1 MTSLVQDASQFVADH
16 RALGAALV
24 GLVAFGESMVVV
36 GAFVPA
42 TVLLVAAGG
51 LIAAGLLDATPVL
64 AWATIGAVAGDAVSF
79 MIGRRLGPRVLRHRL
94 LKTHLRALARTRL
107 MLRRCG
113 GLTLFIGRFAGP
125 LRALIPVMAGMM
137 GMPERRFQ
145 VANLASGLVWVGAFV
160 GPGYAGARGLTLAAH
175 LSPALTATLAAST
188 AAVAL
193 AVIFSKSIAK
203 WAAAGL
209 VGFRTAAVALAGGP
223 TPAMLGR

>member
-1 MTSLVQDASQFVADH
+1 MTSLVQDASQFIADH
-16 RALGAALV
+16 RALGAALI

-51 LIAAGLLDATPVL
+51 LIAAGLLDATPVIV
-64 AWATIGAVAGDAVSF
+64 WATIGAVAGDAVSF

-107 MLRRCG
+107 MIRRSG
-113 GLTLFIGRFAGP
+113 GLTLFVGRFAGP

-145 VANLASGLVWVGAFV
+145 LANLASGLVWVGAFV
-160 GPGYAGARGLTLAAH
+160 GPGYAGARGLTFATH
-175 LSPALTATLAAST
+175 QSPAMLATLIASAT
-188 AAVAL
+188 AVAAVA
-193 AVIFSKSIAK
+193 IFFKPIAK
-203 WAAAGL
+203 WAATGL
-209 VGFRTAAVALAGGP
+209 VAFRASAVALAGGP
-223 TPAMLGR
+223 MPAALGR